1 MKKIIISIIL
11 SVFLIMTYSASA
23 LSALEI
29 ENAQL
34 DGALEYN
41 SRTSMAD
48 LADANIIYV
57 HNDDLAD
64 IAERAKELVDAGK
77 VLCIVG
83 PEISAEEVARICSIP
98 KDGVNAYNPLPLIAY
113 TIYKTQ
119 GIYVFGNNYV
129 FEDNDADIASTQSA
143 EELATPQNCSFDRAI
158 TMSEYRQNNGRN
170 GLFREIVQT
179 VNVSIQ
185 NLIAE
190 GEVDRA
196 LPEVSVQAVSTGGNL
211 SRTYFDN
218 LYVKNSSGDSLGYVR
233 GTVQVYDIGRG
244 IVNDRE
250 GYLFNMVTDVK
261 AYPNAG
267 SCVTTYSC
275 SVNCRIQG
283 HFIINTATLPSGIS
297 YSRTLSLSG
306 SLTLGTETEI
316 EGSIGYNT
324 TWDYNPESQIITES
338 SPDPDYVLW
347 TAQTYQPQVGKAYGL
362 TPNATIFVAPGYQG
376 QRGAFSNLICNAYTF
391 DGLVNQEN
399 ELIVGGW
406 F

>member
-1 MKKIIISIIL
+1 M
-11 SVFLIMTYSASA
+11 
-23 LSALEI
+23 
-29 ENAQL
+29 
-34 DGALEYN
+34 
-41 SRTSMAD
+41 
-48 LADANIIYV
+48 
-57 HNDDLAD
+57 
-64 IAERAKELVDAGK
+64 
-77 VLCIVG
+77 
-83 PEISAEEVARICSIP
+83 
-98 KDGVNAYNPLPLIAY
+98 
-113 TIYKTQ
+113 
-119 GIYVFGNNYV
+119 
-129 FEDNDADIASTQSA
+129 
-143 EELATPQNCSFDRAI
+143 
-158 TMSEYRQNNGRN
+158 
-170 GLFREIVQT
+170 
-179 VNVSIQ
+179 
-185 NLIAE
+185 
-190 GEVDRA
+190 
-196 LPEVSVQAVSTGGNL
+196 
-211 SRTYFDN
+211 
-218 LYVKNSSGDSLGYVR
+218 KNSSGERLGYVR

-261 AYPNAG
+261 AYPNT
-267 SCVTTYSC
+267 SSYVRTYSC

-283 HFIINTATLPSGIS
+283 HFIINTATLPSGVS

-316 EGSIGYNT
+316 GGSVGYNT

-391 DGLVNQEN
+391 GGLVNQEN